1 VAGGLPGPE
10 RGTPPTAEAGP
21 LTDGAPG
28 APGPDPARPGG
39 LGFAPIDILLLVALG
54 GLWGSA
60 YIFIREGI
68 VLGASPIVFA
78 GVRYLLSAAGFAA
91 LAVARRERLPARGPL
106 AVSAVVGGLLVVGL
120 YGGFLYWGEQFTTG
134 GYASVLAST
143 APILTL
149 LFAYPILPAERVG
162 PRALGGLLLGLLGVV
177 VLVLPEITGSPIG
190 VWPGPLYI
198 IAAFLS
204 TALGTVLLRRYGG
217 GPQSLTQLA
226 AQFAVGGVLLTCA
239 AALLPVPEALP
250 TTPGVLG
257 ALIALVVLSSLGG
270 YFVYFTLHHRV
281 GPTRANVVAY
291 LLPLVAVAIGTGLF
305 GEQVTLLEFAGF
317 AIVLVGLT
325 LILRAPRAPAG
336 AAPAAR

>member
-1 VAGGLPGPE
+1 
-10 RGTPPTAEAGP
+10 
-21 LTDGAPG
+21 LTDGAAG
-28 APGPDPARPGG
+28 APGSNDPRTDA
-39 LGFAPIDILLLVALG
+39 LGFTPLDILLLVALG

-91 LAVARRERLPARGPL
+91 LAVGRRERLPARGPL
-106 AVSAVVGGLLVVGL
+106 AVSALVGGLLVVGL
-120 YGGFLYWGEQFTTG
+120 YGGLLYWGEQFTTG

-149 LFAYPILPAERVG
+149 LFAYPILPGERVG
-162 PRALGGLLLGLLGVV
+162 PRAIVGLLLGLLGVV
-177 VLVLPEITGSPIG
+177 VLVLPELTGSPIG

-226 AQFAVGGVLLTCA
+226 AQFAVGGLLLTGA

-250 TTPGVLG
+250 ATPGVLG
-257 ALIALVVLSSLGG
+257 ALVALVVLSSLGG
-270 YFVYFTLHHRV
+270 YFVYFLLHHRV
-281 GPTRANVVAY
+281 GPTRANTVAY
-291 LLPLVAVAIGTGLF
+291 LLPLVAVAIGTGFF
-305 GEQVTLLEFAGF
+305 GEPVTFLEFVGF
-317 AIVLVGLT
+317 VIVLVGLT
-325 LILRAPRAPAG
+325 LVLRAPGPPTRPEPG
-336 AAPAAR
+336 SVRR